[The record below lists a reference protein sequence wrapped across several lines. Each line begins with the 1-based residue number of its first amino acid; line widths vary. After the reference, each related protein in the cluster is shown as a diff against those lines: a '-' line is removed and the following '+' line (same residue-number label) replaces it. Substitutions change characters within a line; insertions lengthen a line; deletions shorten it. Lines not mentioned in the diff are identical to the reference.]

1 MVIEATTRDQIE
13 LASGI
18 LYERAFVQPTNDLKA
33 LFWYSK
39 TGSIDWV
46 VGYNTW
52 IGRTVQMHV
61 VSSGES
67 FPKKLVLAAY
77 DYPFNKWGVDII
89 FGVINSLNTSSIKL
103 ATKAGFKESKRW
115 PHMHDN
121 NGDIVLMEMPKE
133 TCKWIK
139 HETI

>member
-1 MVIEATTRDQIE
+1 MVIEATTQDQIR
-13 LASGI
+13 LAAGI
-18 LYERAFVQPTNDLKA
+18 LYERALVQPTNDLKA

-39 TGSIDWV
+39 KGSIDWV

-61 VSSGES
+61 ASSKKS
-67 FPKKLVLAAY
+67 SPKKLVFAAY

-89 FGVINSLNTSSIKL
+89 FGVINSLNTSSINL
-103 ATKAGFKESKRW
+103 AIKAGFKESNRW

-121 NGDIVLMEMPKE
+121 NGDIVLMEMRKE

-139 HETI
+139 NEII